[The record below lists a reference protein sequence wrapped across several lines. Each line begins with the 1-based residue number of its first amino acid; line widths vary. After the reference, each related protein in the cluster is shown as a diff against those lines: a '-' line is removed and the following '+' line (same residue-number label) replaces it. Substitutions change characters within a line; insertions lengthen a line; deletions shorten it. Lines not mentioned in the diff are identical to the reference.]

1 MIRAAML
8 LGGALL
14 LTAGSAHAQVSLPGH
29 DSRSPIEIVS
39 DSLTVRQQEQLAV
52 FSGNVDA
59 TQGDLSLRADEVKVF
74 YDQKGGQNGQ
84 DAKKAQPGDSQ
95 TIRRIEAAGHVV
107 VTDPQQNATG
117 DRGAYDVAAGRIRL
131 EGNVVLTRMDNVL
144 RGTVLDLELA
154 TGTATLRGGKGTDRV
169 RALFRPEDAQ
179 AAPRG
184 AAGGKEQAPKK
195 EN

>member
-8 LGGALL
+8 IGGALL
-14 LTAGSAHAQVSLPGH
+14 LATGSAEAQLSLSGH
-29 DSRSPIEIVS
+29 DSRAPIEIVS

-52 FSGNVDA
+52 FNGNVDA
-59 TQGDLSLRADEVKVF
+59 TQGDLSLRADEIKVF
-74 YDQKGGQNGQ
+74 YDQKAGQ
-84 DAKKAQPGDSQ
+84 DGKKAQPGDSQ
-95 TIRRIEAAGHVV
+95 SIRQIEATGHVV
-107 VTDPQQNATG
+107 VTDPQQSASG

-131 EGNVVLTRMDNVL
+131 EGNVVLTRMENVL

-154 TGTATLRGGKGTDRV
+154 TGVATLRGGKGTDRV
-169 RALFRPEDAQ
+169 RALFRPEEAQ

-184 AAGGKEQAPKK
+184 AGGGKEQAPKK